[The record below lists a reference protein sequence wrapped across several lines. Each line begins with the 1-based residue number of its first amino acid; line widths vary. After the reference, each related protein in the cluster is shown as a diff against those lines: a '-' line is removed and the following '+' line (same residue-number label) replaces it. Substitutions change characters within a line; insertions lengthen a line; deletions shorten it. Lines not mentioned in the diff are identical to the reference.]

1 MPHPWDA
8 SYPPESRWDVPIA
21 EGTLPGFLDDCAAR
35 FGDAPALEYRGHV
48 LSYRQFQALADRVA
62 AGLMAMGVGR
72 GDCVALLLP
81 NTPWHPVCF
90 FAALRT
96 GARVVHLSALDAKR
110 ELAQKARDAG
120 ATLLVTT
127 GFASLVTHAEWLLED
142 GAVPRVLLAPDA
154 RWDGQDAA
162 HGFATLPEADPPA
175 SWPALAPT
183 DLALLQYTGGTTG
196 TPKGAMLT
204 HGNLTAAVAIY
215 KAFRDANSL
224 PERTGRVLVLLPL
237 FHIFALT
244 AVLLRQM
251 AEGALLHLRPRFD
264 AGQAIAEI
272 ETLGINTF
280 SGVPTM
286 WIGMLNSPEARPE
299 RFASLRVVRS
309 GGAPMPFET
318 LRQLEALIG
327 RRIGGGWGM
336 TETCPAGTAIPPDAP
351 RRAGLIGLPL
361 PRIEMRIV
369 DPDAPTQPRPVGE
382 VGEIAIRGPNVFS
395 GYWNRPAEN
404 AAAFADG
411 WFLTGDMG
419 WMDDRGYFTLVDRR
433 KNMILSGG
441 FNVYPAQIEQAIYEH
456 ADVAECIVI
465 GIPDPYRGQAAK
477 AYVALKPGAAGFTL
491 DDLRAFLAD
500 RLGKHELPAALEFRD
515 ALPRSAAGKLLA
527 SALRAEFEA
536 SDDRRAEAPTAPS
549 PGGLNRMPKKGDP

>member
-1 MPHPWDA
+1 VVAFWGTLLAGHVVVNLNPLLTTAELQHEVLDSAAVVLLTFNLQPTLGKVAAAVKGTALQHLWVADLTADMSPLTAFGFKLVKFWQRARTLPAGWRW
-8 SYPPESRWDVPIA
+8 YPNPTEPIA
-21 EGTLPGFLDDCAAR
+21 HFNPV
-35 FGDAPALEYRGHV
+35 PVRG
-48 LSYRQFQALADRVA
+48 A
-62 AGLMAMGVGR
+62 
-72 GDCVALLLP
+72 
-81 NTPWHPVCF
+81 HP
-90 FAALRT
+90 
-96 GARVVHLSALDAKR
+96 
-110 ELAQKARDAG
+110 
-120 ATLLVTT
+120 
-127 GFASLVTHAEWLLED
+127 
-142 GAVPRVLLAPDA
+142 
-154 RWDGQDAA
+154 
-162 HGFATLPEADPPA
+162 
-175 SWPALAPT
+175 
-183 DLALLQYTGGTTG
+183 ALLQYTGGTTG

-264 AGQAIAEI
+264 AGQAIADI
-272 ETLGINTF
+272 ESLRINTF

-369 DPDAPTQPRPVGE
+369 DPDTPTRERPVGE

-419 WMDDRGYFTLVDRR
+419 WMDAGGYFTLVDRR

-456 ADVAECIVI
+456 PDVAECIVI

-477 AYVALKPGAAGFTL
+477 AYVALKPGVAGFTL
-491 DDLRAFLAD
+491 DALRDFLAD
-500 RLGKHELPAALEFRD
+500 RLGKHELPAALEFRE

-549 PGGLNRMPKKGDP
+549 TGGLNRMPKKGAA

>member
-1 MPHPWDA
+1 MPHPWEA
-8 SYPPESRWDVPIA
+8 SYTTQSRWDVPIA
-21 EGTLPGFLDDCAAR
+21 EGTLPGFLDECAAR

-48 LSYRQFQALADRVA
+48 LSYRQFQALADRIA
-62 AGLMAMGVGR
+62 AGLMAGGVGR
-72 GDCVALLLP
+72 SDCIALLLP
-81 NTPWHPVCF
+81 NTPWHPICF

-96 GARVVHLSALDAKR
+96 GARVVHLSPLDAMR

-120 ATLLVTT
+120 ATLLITT
-127 GFASLVTHAEWLLED
+127 GFASLVAQAEGMLAD
-142 GAVPRVLLAPDA
+142 AAVPRAMLAPEA
-154 RWDGQDAA
+154 RWGGEDASS
-162 HGFATLPEADPPA
+162 TLPLLPEADPPVA
-175 SWPALAPT
+175 WPALGPA

-215 KAFRDANSL
+215 KAFRDSTSL
-224 PERTGRVLVLLPL
+224 PEGEGRVLVLLPL

-264 AGQAIAEI
+264 AAQAIADI
-272 ETLGINTF
+272 ETLRINTF

-369 DPDAPTQPRPVGE
+369 DPDAPTRERPVGE

-404 AAAFADG
+404 AEAFADG

-419 WMDDRGYFTLVDRR
+419 WMDAGGFFTLVDRR

-456 ADVAECIVI
+456 PDVAECIVI
-465 GIPDPYRGQAAK
+465 GIPDAYRGQAAK
-477 AYVALKPGAAGFTL
+477 AYIALKPGAAGFTL
-491 DDLRAFLAD
+491 DALRDFLAD
-500 RLGKHELPAALEFRD
+500 RLGKHELPAALEFRE

-527 SALRAEFEA
+527 SALRAEFEGA
-536 SDDRRAEAPTAPS
+536 A
-549 PGGLNRMPKKGDP
+549 

>member
-1 MPHPWDA
+1 MPHPWEA

-21 EGTLPGFLDDCAAR
+21 PGTLPGFLDGCATR
-35 FGDAPALEYRGHV
+35 FGAAPALEYRGHV
-48 LSYRQFQALADRVA
+48 LSYLDLKALADRVA
-62 AGLMAMGVGR
+62 AGLMAQGVGR

-81 NTPWHPVCF
+81 NTPWHPVCL

-110 ELAQKARDAG
+110 ELAHKARDAG

-127 GFASLVTHAEWLLED
+127 DVGALLADAEWLLGQ
-142 GAVPRVLLAPDA
+142 GAVPRALLAPEA
-154 RWDGQDAA
+154 RWGGPDAA
-162 HGFATLPEADPPA
+162 TALPPLPQADPPA
-175 SWPALAPT
+175 AWPALAPA

-215 KAFRDANSL
+215 KAFRDATSL
-224 PERTGRVLVLLPL
+224 PERTGRVLVALPL

-264 AGQAIAEI
+264 AAQAIAEI
-272 ETLGINTF
+272 EALGINTF

-286 WIGMLNSPEARPE
+286 WIGLLNSPAARPA

-309 GGAPMPFET
+309 GGAPMPFGT
-318 LRQLEALIG
+318 QRRLEALIG

-351 RRAGLIGLPL
+351 QRAGLIGLPL

-369 DPDAPTQPRPVGE
+369 DPDAPARERPAGE

-404 AAAFADG
+404 AAAFAG
-411 WFLTGDMG
+411 CWFLTGDMG
-419 WMDDRGYFTLVDRR
+419 WMDARGFFTLVDRR

-441 FNVYPAQIEQAIYEH
+441 FNVYPAQVEQAIYEH
-456 ADVAECIVI
+456 PDVAECIVI
-465 GIPDPYRGQAAK
+465 GIPDAYRGQAAK
-477 AYVALKPGAAGFTL
+477 AFVALKPGARGFAL
-491 DDLRAFLAD
+491 DELRGFLAD
-500 RLGKHELPAALEFRD
+500 RLGKHELPAALEFRE

-527 SALRAEFEA
+527 ARLRAEVEG
-536 SDDRRAEAPTAPS
+536 TA
-549 PGGLNRMPKKGDP
+549 